1 MEEEGEE
8 EEEEEDYKLFFA
20 LKLGIEDKTLW
31 CYVVDVDSA
40 RRGRREVGNI
50 ANRLATPDQYL
61 NIPGTNRIENRMWFC
76 LLLNSSIIPCHPAV
90 R

>member
-1 MEEEGEE
+1 MTSGRGG
-8 EEEEEDYKLFFA
+8 LQAFFFA
-20 LKLGIEDKTLW
+20 LKLGFEEDKTLW

-40 RRGRREVGNI
+40 GRGRREVGNI

-61 NIPGTNRIENRMWFC
+61 NIPGTNRMWFC
-76 LLLNSSIIPCHPAV
+76 LLLHSSFIPCHPAV

>member
-1 MEEEGEE
+1 MTSGGGGG
-8 EEEEEDYKLFFA
+8 LQAFFFSA

-31 CYVVDVDSA
+31 RCVVDVDSTG
-40 RRGRREVGNI
+40 RGSREVGDI

-76 LLLNSSIIPCHPAV
+76 LLLYSSIIPCHPAV